1 MLIGF
6 PAVCFK
12 QIIGLYETVENNNK
26 YYEKKYI
33 WDYFMWTIYLFIFKV
48 ACFKLRKWKYKL
60 VENLWNIMGERGVK
74 PSWKMTSPH
83 TLVELHPT
91 TQSGITI

>member
-12 QIIGLYETVENNNK
+12 QIIRLYEIVENNNK

-33 WDYFMWTIYLFIFKV
+33 
-48 ACFKLRKWKYKL
+48 
-60 VENLWNIMGERGVK
+60 
-74 PSWKMTSPH
+74 
-83 TLVELHPT
+83 
-91 TQSGITI
+91 